1 MRAVIQKVSH
11 AHIAAADSPDA
22 PFSQIPHGLCVLL
35 GVGSEDS
42 EADAR
47 YIADKIAHLRIFEDE
62 AGKLNLSVKD
72 TGGEVLLVSQFTLYG
87 DARNGRRP
95 SFSQAARPEQA
106 EALYQQVAALLR
118 GKQFVQQRQHRLGGL
133 RCQTL
138 QHFGSGLGG
147 GVTVF
152 GHGGFFQVACGKRG
166 SSDFNPL

>member
-11 AHIAAADSPDA
+11 AHITAADAPDA

-35 GVGSEDS
+35 GVGGEDS

-106 EALYQQVAALLR
+106 EALYQQVAALLH
-118 GKQFVQQRQHRLGGL
+118 GH
-133 RCQTL
+133 
-138 QHFGSGLGG
+138 
-147 GVTVF
+147 GVTVAEGRVRTHLLVSLCNDGPVTILLDSQKTF
-152 GHGGFFQVACGKRG
+152 
-166 SSDFNPL
+166 